1 MKGVRA
7 GQGLRGRLGE
17 VIEANGARFFR
28 FLVVVFD
35 AMHSVESGREF
46 SRIERERDH
55 DCL

>member
-1 MKGVRA
+1 MRA

-17 VIEANGARFFR
+17 VLEANGARFFR

-35 AMHSVESGREF
+35 AMHSFESGRKF
-46 SRIERERDH
+46 LRKERERDH